1 MGALTFQ
8 SVMGF
13 YKKHNQSVFQQIL
26 DAQRKGTLSP
36 FVGAGL
42 SVPFGYKQWGG
53 VLKELA
59 ENILDENARSLVLDQ
74 LSRGEYEQAADGV
87 LENYPFMLDQ
97 LPQIVSPDILQGCSD
112 EKKRSTAAWVLPYLF
127 RRELV
132 MTTNFDRC
140 LEECYLAHMNAA
152 IPTVTP
158 LNRDR
163 LNQLQLNQELCLLKL
178 HGDIGREA
186 VSIDDLVF
194 TGEQYE
200 THYADGSPLVRV
212 LTQRFSSRRML
223 FLGCSLSSDRT
234 MRVLEKVVSGNRGI
248 RHFAILGCKQSEI
261 NARMKALDKLGI
273 LPIFYD
279 ESNHDAV
286 RVILERLL
294 EETDKAGYARLRQ
307 SYQSAAPAA
316 DARRPLMFDSEY
328 FPFTGRE
335 PEQAQLRQFC
345 EAEDQLLWWAVTGPG
360 GMGKSR
366 LVYEF
371 CKSMA
376 AEGWKVQR
384 FEASHSRGG
393 PARSLTELPGWMP
406 EADRTIVVLDDVQ
419 AYMESVCAW
428 MTKMDRTPRSEELR
442 ILLLEREGET
452 ISDSSWLGPDF
463 RDTTLDQWCHS
474 DSFLRLAPMT
484 DEQLMAVMTDYAAAA
499 GQTLNAPLL
508 LKTLARVDPDF
519 KRPLYALAI
528 ADARCQGKDPTNWDR
543 KKILDTLLDR
553 ELKFHLDRLQG
564 IFDRKVKISKTIESQ
579 LEHLLANSCLRILFP
594 LEKVQWEAYRNL
606 QKLMDEANMYP
617 EEFCQRLGIL
627 ATAKLHGQAMDQDG
641 NPIEG
646 AVLDAEMKV
655 IALSC
660 PDLLKEHLVLRLAF
674 EKKSLDLLPEGWHL
688 DPERLIF
695 LRRLWVNYPNR
706 LAEEKAFWDR
716 FFSAP
721 ANSGPPAWLYGDL
734 LWGCT
739 TLFKSH
745 APRAVEVLSRL
756 YDANDKNQQVAIYFA
771 KGLYNL
777 AVDQS
782 LENQSHTADRL
793 EMLYSSHPD
802 CLEIAIQFSKGLVNL
817 SAAQTLEGR
826 PHTVERLEILCN
838 THSDCLEIA
847 IYFANGLVN
856 LSAAQAPEA
865 RSHAIEQ
872 LEMLYNRNPDC
883 LEIVILYAQGLSNL
897 SAAQAPEDC
906 FHTVDR
912 LEMLYNAHSDC
923 LEITE
928 AFASGLVNLTVDQ
941 SPEDCSHAVDRLEML
956 YSSHP
961 DCLEIAEEFAKGLF
975 NLTTGQ
981 APEDLFHTVDLLE
994 SLYGIHPNAPMV
1006 ALGYARS
1013 LVNLA
1018 FRQTTEAEVRETLAR
1033 SESVRKKYPED
1044 AHIQRSHAMTWFNLT
1059 LVQSEEAIPSTVSD
1073 IAAFLKAHPDAIPKF
1088 REALD
1093 EYLSKHPDHADRYR
1107 PLSELGGDG
1116 HA

>member
-8 SVMGF
+8 SVIGF

-59 ENILDENARSLVLDQ
+59 ENILDEDARSLVLDQ

-87 LENYPFMLDQ
+87 LDNYPFMLDQ
-97 LPQIVSPDILQGCSD
+97 LPQIVSPDILQGCAD
-112 EKKRSTAAWVLPYLF
+112 EKKHSTAAWVLPYLF

-140 LEECYLAHMNAA
+140 LEDCYLAHMNAV

-163 LNQLQLNQELCLLKL
+163 LDQLQLNQELCLLKL
-178 HGDIGREA
+178 HGDIGPEA

-200 THYADGSPLVRV
+200 THYADSSPLVRV

-234 MRVLEKVVSGNRGI
+234 MRVLEKVVSANRGI

-294 EETDKAGYARLRQ
+294 EETDKAGYARLRR
-307 SYQSAAPAA
+307 SCKSAAPAA
-316 DARRPLMFDSEY
+316 DERRPLMFDSEY

-345 EAEDQLLWWAVTGPG
+345 EAEAQHLWWAVTGHG

-376 AEGWKVQR
+376 AEGWKIQR
-384 FEASHSRGG
+384 FEASPSRGG
-393 PARSLTELPGWMP
+393 LARSLTELPGWMP

-442 ILLLEREGET
+442 ILLLEREGRT

-463 RDTTLDQWCHS
+463 RDTTLDQWCHAP
-474 DSFLRLAPMT
+474 SFLRLQAMS

-508 LKTLARVDPDF
+508 LKTLERVDPDF

-543 KKILDTLLDR
+543 DKILDTLLKR

-564 IFDRKVKISKTIESQ
+564 IFDRKVKISETIRSQ
-579 LEHLLANSCLRILFP
+579 LELLLAESCLRILFP
-594 LEKVQWEAYRNL
+594 LEQVRWDDYENL
-606 QKLMDEANMYP
+606 QKLMRDANMKP

-627 ATAKLHGQAMDQDG
+627 ATAEMHGQEVDQDW

-646 AVLDAEMKV
+646 AVPDAEMKV

-674 EKKSLDLLPEGWHL
+674 EGKKSLDLLPEGWHL

-695 LRRLWVNYPNR
+695 LRRLLINYPNR
-706 LAEEKAFWDR
+706 LEAEKAFWDR

-721 ANSGPPAWLYGDL
+721 AVSGPPAWFYGEL

-739 TLFKSH
+739 DLFKSH
-745 APRAVEVLSRL
+745 ALRAVDVLSRL
-756 YDANDKNQQVAIYFA
+756 YEVTDKDRHVAICFA
-771 KGLYNL
+771 
-777 AVDQS
+777 
-782 LENQSHTADRL
+782 R
-793 EMLYSSHPD
+793 
-802 CLEIAIQFSKGLVNL
+802 
-817 SAAQTLEGR
+817 
-826 PHTVERLEILCN
+826 
-838 THSDCLEIA
+838 
-847 IYFANGLVN
+847 
-856 LSAAQAPEA
+856 
-865 RSHAIEQ
+865 
-872 LEMLYNRNPDC
+872 
-883 LEIVILYAQGLSNL
+883 
-897 SAAQAPEDC
+897 
-906 FHTVDR
+906 
-912 LEMLYNAHSDC
+912 
-923 LEITE
+923 
-928 AFASGLVNLTVDQ
+928 GLVNLTNDQ
-941 SPEDCSHAVDRLEML
+941 APSDRAHTIEQLKAL
-956 YSSHP
+956 YNKHP
-961 DCLEIAEEFAKGLF
+961 D
-975 NLTTGQ
+975 
-981 APEDLFHTVDLLE
+981 D
-994 SLYGIHPNAPMV
+994 PMV
-1006 ALGYARS
+1006 ALEYAGS

-1018 FRQTTEAEVRETLAR
+1018 LSQATEAEVRETLAR
-1033 SESVRKKYPED
+1033 SESLQKRHPED
-1044 AHIQRSHAMTWFNLT
+1044 ANIQCSHAMTWFNLT
-1059 LVQSEEAIPSTVSD
+1059 LVQPEEAIPSTVSD
-1073 IAAFLKAHPDAIPKF
+1073 IAAFLKAHPEAIPGF

-1093 EYLSKHPDHADRYR
+1093 KYLAEHPDHADRYR
-1107 PLSELGGDG
+1107 PLSELGGDS
-1116 HA
+1116 HV

>member
-1 MGALTFQ
+1 
-8 SVMGF
+8 MGF

-59 ENILDENARSLVLDQ
+59 ENILDEDARSLVLDQ
-74 LSRGEYEQAADGV
+74 LRRGEYEKAADGV

-140 LEECYLAHMNAA
+140 LEECYLAQMNAA

-163 LNQLQLNQELCLLKL
+163 LDQLQLNQELCLLKL

-234 MRVLEKVVSGNRGI
+234 MRVLEKVVSANRGI

-261 NARMKALDKLGI
+261 NARMKSLAKLGI

-294 EETDKAGYARLRQ
+294 EETDRAGYARLRR
-307 SYQSAAPAA
+307 SCQSAAPAA
-316 DARRPLMFDSEY
+316 DARQPLMFDAEY

-508 LKTLARVDPDF
+508 LKTLERVDPDF

-553 ELKFHLDRLQG
+553 ELKIHLDRLQG
-564 IFDRKVKISKTIESQ
+564 IFDRTVKISKTIESQ
-579 LEHLLANSCLRILFP
+579 MEQLLANSCLSLLFP
-594 LEKVQWEAYRNL
+594 LEQVRWDDYRKL
-606 QKLMDEANMYP
+606 QKLMDEANMDP

-627 ATAKLHGQAMDQDG
+627 ATAEVHGQEVDQDW

-646 AVLDAEMKV
+646 AVPDAEMKV

-695 LRRLWVNYPNR
+695 LRRLLINYPNR
-706 LAEEKAFWDR
+706 LEAEKAFWDR

-721 ANSGPPAWLYGDL
+721 AVSGPPAWLYGEL
-734 LWGCT
+734 LWGCAG
-739 TLFKSH
+739 LYESH

-756 YDANDKNQQVAIYFA
+756 YDANNDDQKVAICFA
-771 KGLYNL
+771 TGLVNL
-777 AVDQS
+777 TVDQS
-782 LENQSHTADRL
+782 PADCSHTVERL

-802 CLEIAIQFSKGLVNL
+802 CLDVAILFSEGLVNL
-817 SAAQTLEGR
+817 TIGQAPEDR
-826 PHTVERLEILCN
+826 PHTVERLEMLYN
-838 THSDCLEIA
+838 SYPDCLDVA
-847 IYFANGLVN
+847 ILFAKGLVN
-856 LSAAQAPEA
+856 LSAVQ
-865 RSHAIEQ
+865 
-872 LEMLYNRNPDC
+872 
-883 LEIVILYAQGLSNL
+883 V
-897 SAAQAPEDC
+897 PEDRP
-906 FHTVDR
+906 HTVDR
-912 LEMLYNAHSDC
+912 LEMLYNCNS
-923 LEITE
+923 E
-928 AFASGLVNLTVDQ
+928 
-941 SPEDCSHAVDRLEML
+941 
-956 YSSHP
+956 
-961 DCLEIAEEFAKGLF
+961 CLEIADLFAKGLF
-975 NLTTGQ
+975 NLTIGQ
-981 APEDLFHTVDLLE
+981 P
-994 SLYGIHPNAPMV
+994 
-1006 ALGYARS
+1006 
-1013 LVNLA
+1013 
-1018 FRQTTEAEVRETLAR
+1018 
-1033 SESVRKKYPED
+1033 
-1044 AHIQRSHAMTWFNLT
+1044 
-1059 LVQSEEAIPSTVSD
+1059 
-1073 IAAFLKAHPDAIPKF
+1073 
-1088 REALD
+1088 
-1093 EYLSKHPDHADRYR
+1093 
-1107 PLSELGGDG
+1107 
-1116 HA
+1116 

>member
-59 ENILDENARSLVLDQ
+59 ENILDEDARSLVLDQ
-74 LSRGEYEQAADGV
+74 LRRGEYEQAADGV

-140 LEECYLAHMNAA
+140 LEECYLAHRNAA

-158 LNRDR
+158 MNRDR
-163 LNQLQLNQELCLLKL
+163 LDQLQLNQELCLLKL

-234 MRVLEKVVSGNRGI
+234 MRVLEKVVSANRGI

-261 NARMKALDKLGI
+261 NARMKALAKLGI

-294 EETDKAGYARLRQ
+294 EETDKAGYARLRR
-307 SYQSAAPAA
+307 SCQSAAPAA
-316 DARRPLMFDSEY
+316 DARQPLMFDAEY

-393 PARSLTELPGWMP
+393 PARSLTELPGWTP

-428 MTKMDRTPRSEELR
+428 MTQMDRTPRSEELR

-474 DSFLRLAPMT
+474 DSFLRLEPMT

-499 GQTLNAPLL
+499 GKNLNAPLL
-508 LKTLARVDPDF
+508 LKTLERVDPDF

-579 LEHLLANSCLRILFP
+579 LEQLLADSCLHRLFP
-594 LEKVQWEAYRNL
+594 LEQVRWDDYKKL
-606 QKLMDEANMYP
+606 QKLMDEANMDP

-627 ATAKLHGQAMDQDG
+627 ATAEVHGQEVEQDW

-674 EKKSLDLLPEGWHL
+674 EGKKSLDLLPEGWHL

-695 LRRLWVNYPNR
+695 LRRLWTNYPNR
-706 LAEEKAFWDR
+706 LEAEKAFWDR

-721 ANSGPPAWLYGDL
+721 AASGPPAWLYGDL

-756 YDANDKNQQVAIYFA
+756 YEATDKDRQVAICFS

-777 AVDQS
+777 TVYQS
-782 LENQSHTADRL
+782 
-793 EMLYSSHPD
+793 
-802 CLEIAIQFSKGLVNL
+802 
-817 SAAQTLEGR
+817 
-826 PHTVERLEILCN
+826 
-838 THSDCLEIA
+838 
-847 IYFANGLVN
+847 
-856 LSAAQAPEA
+856 
-865 RSHAIEQ
+865 
-872 LEMLYNRNPDC
+872 
-883 LEIVILYAQGLSNL
+883 
-897 SAAQAPEDC
+897 PEDRS
-906 FHTVDR
+906 HTVDR
-912 LEMLYNAHSDC
+912 LESLYNSYPDC
-923 LEITE
+923 REIVI
-928 AFASGLVNLTVDQ
+928 AFAGGLNSLCV
-941 SPEDCSHAVDRLEML
+941 A
-956 YSSHP
+956 
-961 DCLEIAEEFAKGLF
+961 
-975 NLTTGQ
+975 Q
-981 APEDLFHTVDLLE
+981 APEDVPHTVDRLE
-994 SLYGIHPNAPMV
+994 SLYGRYPDSPEMAQRY
-1006 ALGYARS
+1006 AGSLLG
-1013 LVNLA
+1013 LA
-1018 FRQTTEAEVRETLAR
+1018 FHQTTEAEVRETLAR
-1033 SESVRKKYPED
+1033 SESVRKKHPED
-1044 AHIQRSHAMTWFNLT
+1044 ADIQLSHAQTWFNLT
-1059 LVQSEEAIPSTVSD
+1059 LVQPEEAIPSTVSD
-1073 IAAFLKAHPDAIPKF
+1073 IAAFLKAHPDAIPEF

-1093 EYLSKHPDHADRYR
+1093 KYLSEHPDHEARYR
-1107 PLSELGGDG
+1107 PLLELGGDS
-1116 HA
+1116 HV

>member
-13 YKKHNQSVFQQIL
+13 YKTHNQSVFQQIL

-59 ENILDENARSLVLDQ
+59 ENILDEDARSLVLDQ
-74 LSRGEYEQAADGV
+74 LRRGEYEQAADGV
-87 LENYPFMLDQ
+87 LDNYPFMLDQ

-140 LEECYLAHMNAA
+140 LEDCYLAQMNAA

-234 MRVLEKVVSGNRGI
+234 MRVLKKVVSANRGI

-261 NARMKALDKLGI
+261 TARMKSLAKLGI

-307 SYQSAAPAA
+307 SCQSPAPAA
-316 DARRPLMFDSEY
+316 DARQPLMFDAEY

-345 EAEDQLLWWAVTGPG
+345 EAEAQLLWWAVTGPG

-428 MTKMDRTPRSEELR
+428 MIKMDRTPRSEELR

-474 DSFLRLAPMT
+474 DSFLRLDPMT

-508 LKTLARVDPDF
+508 LKTLERVDPDF

-564 IFDRKVKISKTIESQ
+564 IFDRKIKITKTIQSQ
-579 LEHLLANSCLRILFP
+579 MERLLADSCLSLLFP
-594 LEKVQWEAYRNL
+594 LEQIRRNEYKNL
-606 QKLMDEANMYP
+606 QKLMDEANMNP

-627 ATAKLHGQAMDQDG
+627 ATAKLHGQAMDRDG

-674 EKKSLDLLPEGWHL
+674 EGKKSLDLLPEGWHL

-695 LRRLWVNYPNR
+695 LHRLLINYPNR
-706 LAEEKAFWDR
+706 LEAEKAFWDR

-721 ANSGPPAWLYGDL
+721 AASGPPAWFYGEL

-739 TLFKSH
+739 GLFKSH
-745 APRAVEVLSRL
+745 TPRAVEVLSRL
-756 YDANDKNQQVAIYFA
+756 YEATDKDQQVAICFA
-771 KGLYNL
+771 GGL
-777 AVDQS
+777 
-782 LENQSHTADRL
+782 
-793 EMLYSSHPD
+793 
-802 CLEIAIQFSKGLVNL
+802 F
-817 SAAQTLEGR
+817 
-826 PHTVERLEILCN
+826 
-838 THSDCLEIA
+838 
-847 IYFANGLVN
+847 
-856 LSAAQAPEA
+856 
-865 RSHAIEQ
+865 
-872 LEMLYNRNPDC
+872 
-883 LEIVILYAQGLSNL
+883 
-897 SAAQAPEDC
+897 
-906 FHTVDR
+906 
-912 LEMLYNAHSDC
+912 
-923 LEITE
+923 
-928 AFASGLVNLTVDQ
+928 NLTVDQ
-941 SPEDCSHAVDRLEML
+941 SPADCSHTVDRLEML

-961 DCLEIAEEFAKGLF
+961 DCLDIAIQFSNGLFNLSNAQAPEDRSHTVDRLEMLYSSHPDCLDVAFTFSNGLVNLSAAQAPEDRFHTVDRLETLYSSHPESLDIAIQFAKGLF
-975 NLTTGQ
+975 NLTIGQ
-981 APEDLFHTVDLLE
+981 PSENCSHTVDRLE
-994 SLYGIHPNAPMV
+994 SLYGRYPDSPEMAQR
-1006 ALGYARS
+1006 YAGS
-1013 LVNLA
+1013 LISLA
-1018 FRQTTEAEVRETLAR
+1018 FRQTTEAEVSETLAR
-1033 SESVRKKYPED
+1033 SESVRKKHPED
-1044 AHIQRSHAMTWFNLT
+1044 ADIQLSHAMTWFNLT
-1059 LVQSEEAIPSTVSD
+1059 LVQPEETIPSTVSD
-1073 IAAFLKAHPDAIPKF
+1073 IAAFLKAHPGAIPGF
-1088 REALD
+1088 RKALD
-1093 EYLSKHPDHADRYR
+1093 KYLAEHPDHADRYR
-1107 PLSELGGDG
+1107 PLSELGGDS
-1116 HA
+1116 HV

>member
-26 DAQRKGTLSP
+26 EAQRKGTLSP

-74 LSRGEYEQAADGV
+74 LSRGEYEKAADGV
-87 LENYPFMLDQ
+87 LDNYPFMLDQ

-158 LNRDR
+158 MNRDR

-223 FLGCSLSSDRT
+223 FLGCSLSSDWT
-234 MRVLEKVVSGNRGI
+234 MRVLEKVVSANRGI

-261 NARMKALDKLGI
+261 NARMKALAKLGI

-294 EETDKAGYARLRQ
+294 EETDKAGYARLRRSCQ
-307 SYQSAAPAA
+307 SPAPAA
-316 DARRPLMFDSEY
+316 DARQPLMFDAEY

-345 EAEDQLLWWAVTGPG
+345 EAEAQLLWWAVTGPG

-393 PARSLTELPGWMP
+393 PARSLTELPGWTP

-474 DSFLRLAPMT
+474 DSFLRLEPMT

-508 LKTLARVDPDF
+508 LKTLARVDPNF

-553 ELKFHLDRLQG
+553 ELKFHLERLQG

-579 LEHLLANSCLRILFP
+579 MEQLLADSCLRILFP
-594 LEKVQWEAYRNL
+594 LKQVRWDDYRKL
-606 QKLMDEANMYP
+606 QKLMDDANMDP

-627 ATAKLHGQAMDQDG
+627 ATAEVHGQAMDQDG

-695 LRRLWVNYPNR
+695 LRRLWTNYPNR
-706 LAEEKAFWDR
+706 LETEKSFWDR

-721 ANSGPPAWLYGDL
+721 AVSGPPAWFYGEL

-739 TLFKSH
+739 GLFQSH

-756 YDANDKNQQVAIYFA
+756 YEATDKDRQVAICFS

-777 AVDQS
+777 TVYQS
-782 LENQSHTADRL
+782 PADRSHT
-793 EMLYSSHPD
+793 
-802 CLEIAIQFSKGLVNL
+802 
-817 SAAQTLEGR
+817 
-826 PHTVERLEILCN
+826 
-838 THSDCLEIA
+838 
-847 IYFANGLVN
+847 
-856 LSAAQAPEA
+856 
-865 RSHAIEQ
+865 
-872 LEMLYNRNPDC
+872 
-883 LEIVILYAQGLSNL
+883 
-897 SAAQAPEDC
+897 
-906 FHTVDR
+906 
-912 LEMLYNAHSDC
+912 
-923 LEITE
+923 
-928 AFASGLVNLTVDQ
+928 
-941 SPEDCSHAVDRLEML
+941 VDRLEML
-956 YSSHP
+956 YSSHS
-961 DCLEIAEEFAKGLF
+961 DCLDIAIQFANGLF
-975 NLTTGQ
+975 NLTNAQ
-981 APEDLFHTVDLLE
+981 APEDRSHTVERLE
-994 SLYGIHPNAPMV
+994 TLYNSHPNCLEIAGAFGKGLARLTVDQAPEDCAHTVERLETLYGRHPDAPGV
-1006 ALGYARS
+1006 ALGYAVS
-1013 LVNLA
+1013 LIGLA

-1033 SESVRKKYPED
+1033 SESVRKKHPED
-1044 AHIQRSHAMTWFNLT
+1044 ADIQLPHAMTWFNLT
-1059 LVQSEEAIPSTVSD
+1059 LVQPEEAIPSTVSD
-1073 IAAFLKAHPDAIPKF
+1073 IAAFLKAHPDAIPEF
-1088 REALD
+1088 RKALD
-1093 EYLSKHPDHADRYR
+1093 KYLSEHPDHADRYR

>member
-59 ENILDENARSLVLDQ
+59 ENILDEDARSLVLDQ
-74 LSRGEYEQAADGV
+74 LRRGEYEQAADGV

-97 LPQIVSPDILQGCSD
+97 LPQIVSPDILQGCAD

-234 MRVLEKVVSGNRGI
+234 MRVLEKVVSANRGI

-261 NARMKALDKLGI
+261 NARMKALAKLGI

-307 SYQSAAPAA
+307 SCQSPAPAA
-316 DARRPLMFDSEY
+316 DARQPLMFDAEY

-345 EAEDQLLWWAVTGPG
+345 EAEAQLLWWAVTGPG

-474 DSFLRLAPMT
+474 DSFLRLEPMT

-564 IFDRKVKISKTIESQ
+564 IFDRTVKISKTIRSQ
-579 LEHLLANSCLRILFP
+579 LELLLAESCLRILFP
-594 LEKVQWEAYRNL
+594 LEQVRWDDYENL
-606 QKLMDEANMYP
+606 QKLRKDANMDP

-627 ATAKLHGQAMDQDG
+627 ATAEMHGQAMDQDG

-646 AVLDAEMKV
+646 SVLDAEMKV
-655 IALSC
+655 IHISC

-674 EKKSLDLLPEGWHL
+674 EKKALDLLPEGWHL

-695 LRRLWVNYPNR
+695 LRRLWFNYPNR
-706 LAEEKAFWDR
+706 LTEEKAFWDR

-721 ANSGPPAWLYGDL
+721 AASGPPAWLYGDL
-734 LWGCT
+734 LWGCAA
-739 TLFKSH
+739 LSKSH
-745 APRAVEVLSRL
+745 ALRAVEILSRL
-756 YDANDKNQQVAIYFA
+756 YDANNDDQKVAICFA
-771 KGLYNL
+771 
-777 AVDQS
+777 
-782 LENQSHTADRL
+782 
-793 EMLYSSHPD
+793 
-802 CLEIAIQFSKGLVNL
+802 KGLVNL
-817 SAAQTLEGR
+817 SA
-826 PHTVERLEILCN
+826 V
-838 THSDCLEIA
+838 
-847 IYFANGLVN
+847 
-856 LSAAQAPEA
+856 
-865 RSHAIEQ
+865 
-872 LEMLYNRNPDC
+872 
-883 LEIVILYAQGLSNL
+883 
-897 SAAQAPEDC
+897 QAPEDRS
-906 FHTVDR
+906 HT
-912 LEMLYNAHSDC
+912 
-923 LEITE
+923 
-928 AFASGLVNLTVDQ
+928 
-941 SPEDCSHAVDRLEML
+941 VDRLEML

-961 DCLEIAEEFAKGLF
+961 DCLDIAIQFAKGLF
-975 NLTTGQ
+975 NLTIGQ
-981 APEDLFHTVDLLE
+981 PSKDCSHTVDRLE
-994 SLYGIHPNAPMV
+994 ALCIRHSDAPVV
-1006 ALGYARS
+1006 ARKYVGS

-1018 FRQTTEAEVRETLAR
+1018 LSQTTEADVRETLAR
-1033 SESVRKKYPED
+1033 SESVRKKHPED
-1044 AHIQRSHAMTWFNLT
+1044 ADIQLSHAQTWFNLT
-1059 LVQSEEAIPSTVSD
+1059 LVQPEEAIPSTVSD
-1073 IAAFLKAHPDAIPKF
+1073 IAAFLKAHPDAIPGF
-1088 REALD
+1088 RKELN
-1093 EYLSKHPDHADRYR
+1093 EYLTEHPDHADRYR
-1107 PLSELGGDG
+1107 PLSELGGEG

>member
-59 ENILDENARSLVLDQ
+59 ENILDQDARSLVLDQ
-74 LSRGEYEQAADGV
+74 LRRGEYEQAADGV
-87 LENYPFMLDQ
+87 LDNYPFMLDQ
-97 LPQIVSPDILQGCSD
+97 LPQIVSPDILQGCAD

-140 LEECYLAHMNAA
+140 LEECYLAQMNAA

-158 LNRDR
+158 LNQDR

-234 MRVLEKVVSGNRGI
+234 MRVLEKVVSANRGI

-261 NARMKALDKLGI
+261 TARMKSLAKLGI

-294 EETDKAGYARLRQ
+294 EETDKAGYARLRR
-307 SYQSAAPAA
+307 SCQSAAPAA
-316 DARRPLMFDSEY
+316 DARQPLMFDAEY

-345 EAEDQLLWWAVTGPG
+345 EAEAQLLWWAVTGPG
-360 GMGKSR
+360 GIGKSR

-442 ILLLEREGET
+442 ILLLEREGRT

-474 DSFLRLAPMT
+474 DSFLRLEPMT
-484 DEQLMAVMTDYAAAA
+484 DEQLMDIMVKYAAAA
-499 GQTLNAPLL
+499 GKTLNAPLL

-579 LEHLLANSCLRILFP
+579 LEQFLANSCLHRLFP
-594 LEKVQWEAYRNL
+594 LEQVRWDDYRKL
-606 QKLMDEANMYP
+606 QKLMDEANMDP

-627 ATAKLHGQAMDQDG
+627 STAKLHGQKVDPDG

-646 AVLDAEMKV
+646 TVLDAEMKV

-674 EKKSLDLLPEGWHL
+674 EGKKSLDLLPEGWHL

-695 LRRLWVNYPNR
+695 LRRLWTNYPNR
-706 LAEEKAFWDR
+706 LETEKSFCDR

-721 ANSGPPAWLYGDL
+721 AASGPPACLYGDL
-734 LWGCT
+734 LWGCAA
-739 TLFKSH
+739 LFNSH
-745 APRAVEVLSRL
+745 APRAVETLSRL
-756 YDANDKNQQVAIYFA
+756 YDANNKDQKVAICFA
-771 KGLYNL
+771 KGL
-777 AVDQS
+777 
-782 LENQSHTADRL
+782 
-793 EMLYSSHPD
+793 
-802 CLEIAIQFSKGLVNL
+802 FNL
-817 SAAQTLEGR
+817 S
-826 PHTVERLEILCN
+826 N
-838 THSDCLEIA
+838 
-847 IYFANGLVN
+847 
-856 LSAAQAPEA
+856 
-865 RSHAIEQ
+865 
-872 LEMLYNRNPDC
+872 
-883 LEIVILYAQGLSNL
+883 
-897 SAAQAPEDC
+897 AQAPEDRS
-906 FHTVDR
+906 HT
-912 LEMLYNAHSDC
+912 
-923 LEITE
+923 
-928 AFASGLVNLTVDQ
+928 
-941 SPEDCSHAVDRLEML
+941 VDRLEML

-961 DCLEIAEEFAKGLF
+961 DCLGIANSFSMGLVNLSAAQAPEDCARTVDRLEMLYSSHPDYLEIAEEFALGLF
-975 NLTTGQ
+975 NLSVGQ
-981 APEDLFHTVDLLE
+981 ALEDRSHTVDRLE
-994 SLYGIHPNAPMV
+994 SLYGRYPDSPEMAQRY
-1006 ALGYARS
+1006 AGSLLG
-1013 LVNLA
+1013 LA
-1018 FRQTTEAEVRETLAR
+1018 FHQTTEAEVRETLAR
-1033 SESVRKKYPED
+1033 SESILKEHPKDVEIQL
-1044 AHIQRSHAMTWFNLT
+1044 AHAATWFHLT
-1059 LVQSEEAIPSTVSD
+1059 LVQPEEAIPSTVSD
-1073 IAAFLKAHPDAIPKF
+1073 IVAFLKAHPGAIPGF
-1088 REALD
+1088 REALNSLLA
-1093 EYLSKHPDHADRYR
+1093 EHPDLKARYR
-1107 PLSELGGDG
+1107 PLSELGGDS
-1116 HA
+1116 HV

>member
-1 MGALTFQ
+1 
-8 SVMGF
+8 MGF

-26 DAQRKGTLSP
+26 EAQRKGTLSP

-74 LSRGEYEQAADGV
+74 LRRGEYEQAADGV
-87 LENYPFMLDQ
+87 LDNYPFMLDQ
-97 LPQIVSPDILQGCSD
+97 LPQIVSPDILQGCAD

-234 MRVLEKVVSGNRGI
+234 MRVLEKVVSANRGI

-261 NARMKALDKLGI
+261 TARMKALAKLGI

-294 EETDKAGYARLRQ
+294 EETDKAGYARLRR
-307 SYQSAAPAA
+307 SCHSPAPAA
-316 DARRPLMFDSEY
+316 DARQPLMFDAEY

-345 EAEDQLLWWAVTGPG
+345 EAEAQLLWWAVTGPG

-393 PARSLTELPGWMP
+393 PARSLTELPGWTP

-442 ILLLEREGET
+442 ILLLEREGKT

-474 DSFLRLAPMT
+474 DSFLRLDPMT

-508 LKTLARVDPDF
+508 LKTLERVDPDF

-564 IFDRKVKISKTIESQ
+564 IFDRKIKITKTIQSQ
-579 LEHLLANSCLRILFP
+579 MEQLLANSCLHRLFP
-594 LEKVQWEAYRNL
+594 LEQVRWDDYEKL

-627 ATAKLHGQAMDQDG
+627 STAKLHGQKVDPDG
-641 NPIEG
+641 KPIEG
-646 AVLDAEMKV
+646 AVPDAEMKV

-674 EKKSLDLLPEGWHL
+674 EGKKSLDLLPEGWHL

-706 LAEEKAFWDR
+706 LEAEKAFWDR

-721 ANSGPPAWLYGDL
+721 AASGFLAWLYGDL

-739 TLFKSH
+739 ALFKSH

-756 YDANDKNQQVAIYFA
+756 YEATDKDWQVAICFA
-771 KGLYNL
+771 GGLFNL
-777 AVDQS
+777 TIGQS
-782 LENQSHTADRL
+782 PEDLPHTVDRL
-793 EMLYSSHPD
+793 EMLYNSHPD
-802 CLEIAIQFSKGLVNL
+802 CLDIAIQFSKGLVNL
-817 SAAQTLEGR
+817 SAAQ
-826 PHTVERLEILCN
+826 
-838 THSDCLEIA
+838 
-847 IYFANGLVN
+847 
-856 LSAAQAPEA
+856 
-865 RSHAIEQ
+865 
-872 LEMLYNRNPDC
+872 
-883 LEIVILYAQGLSNL
+883 
-897 SAAQAPEDC
+897 APEDC
-906 FHTVDR
+906 AHTVDR
-912 LEMLYNAHSDC
+912 LE
-923 LEITE
+923 T
-928 AFASGLVNLTVDQ
+928 
-941 SPEDCSHAVDRLEML
+941 L

-961 DCLEIAEEFAKGLF
+961 ECLDIAIQFAKGLF
-975 NLTTGQ
+975 NLTIGQ
-981 APEDLFHTVDLLE
+981 PSADCSHTVDRLE
-994 SLYGIHPNAPMV
+994 ALCIRHSDAPVV
-1006 ALGYARS
+1006 AREYAGS

-1018 FRQTTEAEVRETLAR
+1018 LSQTTEAEVRETLAR
-1033 SESVRKKYPED
+1033 SESVRKKHPED
-1044 AHIQRSHAMTWFNLT
+1044 ADIQLSHAQTWFNLT
-1059 LVQSEEAIPSTVSD
+1059 LVQPEETIPSTVSD
-1073 IAAFLKAHPDAIPKF
+1073 IAAFLKAHPDAIPEF
-1088 REALD
+1088 RKALD
-1093 EYLSKHPDHADRYR
+1093 KYLSEHPDHADRYR

>member
-59 ENILDENARSLVLDQ
+59 ENILDEDARSLVLDQ
-74 LSRGEYEQAADGV
+74 LRRGEYEKAADGV
-87 LENYPFMLDQ
+87 LDNYPFMLDQ

-140 LEECYLAHMNAA
+140 LEECYLAHRNAA

-234 MRVLEKVVSGNRGI
+234 MRVLEKVVSANRGI

-261 NARMKALDKLGI
+261 TARMKALAKLGI

-294 EETDKAGYARLRQ
+294 EETDKAGYARLRR
-307 SYQSAAPAA
+307 SCQSAAPAA
-316 DARRPLMFDSEY
+316 DARQPLMFDAEY

-345 EAEDQLLWWAVTGPG
+345 EAEDHLLWWAVTGPG

-428 MTKMDRTPRSEELR
+428 MTKMDRSPRSEELR

-474 DSFLRLAPMT
+474 DSFLRLDPMT

-508 LKTLARVDPDF
+508 LKTLERVDPQF

-564 IFDRKVKISKTIESQ
+564 IFDRTVKISKTIRSQ
-579 LEHLLANSCLRILFP
+579 LELLLAESCLRILFP
-594 LEKVQWEAYRNL
+594 LEQVRWDDYENL
-606 QKLMDEANMYP
+606 QKLRKDANMDP

-627 ATAKLHGQAMDQDG
+627 ATAEMHGQAMDQDG

-646 AVLDAEMKV
+646 SVLDAEMKV

-674 EKKSLDLLPEGWHL
+674 EGKKSLDLLPEGWHL

-695 LRRLWVNYPNR
+695 LRRLLSNYPNR
-706 LAEEKAFWDR
+706 LEAEKAFWDR

-721 ANSGPPAWLYGDL
+721 AVSGPPAWLYGEL
-734 LWGCT
+734 LWGCAG
-739 TLFKSH
+739 LYESH

-756 YDANDKNQQVAIYFA
+756 YEATDKDQQVTICFA
-771 KGLYNL
+771 
-777 AVDQS
+777 
-782 LENQSHTADRL
+782 
-793 EMLYSSHPD
+793 
-802 CLEIAIQFSKGLVNL
+802 KGLVNL
-817 SAAQTLEGR
+817 SAAQSPEDR
-826 PHTVERLEILCN
+826 SHTVDRLKMLYSS
-838 THSDCLEIA
+838 HSECLEIA
-847 IYFANGLVN
+847 GEFAKGLVN
-856 LSAAQAPEA
+856 LSAAQAPEDCA
-865 RSHAIEQ
+865 RTVGRQ
-872 LEMLYNRNPDC
+872 EMLYSRHPDC
-883 LEIVILYAQGLSNL
+883 LDIAIQFSKGLYNL
-897 SAAQAPEDC
+897 SFDQAPEDC
-906 FHTVDR
+906 SHTVDR
-912 LEMLYNAHSDC
+912 LEA
-923 LEITE
+923 
-928 AFASGLVNLTVDQ
+928 
-941 SPEDCSHAVDRLEML
+941 
-956 YSSHP
+956 
-961 DCLEIAEEFAKGLF
+961 
-975 NLTTGQ
+975 
-981 APEDLFHTVDLLE
+981 
-994 SLYGIHPNAPMV
+994 LYGRHPNTPAV
-1006 ALGYARS
+1006 ARKYVGS

-1018 FRQTTEAEVRETLAR
+1018 LSQTTEAEVRETLAR
-1033 SESVRKKYPED
+1033 SESVRKKHPED
-1044 AHIQRSHAMTWFNLT
+1044 ADIQLSHAKTWFNLT
-1059 LVQSEEAIPSTVSD
+1059 LVQPEEAIPSTVSD
-1073 IAAFLKAHPDAIPKF
+1073 IAAFLKAHPDAIPEF

-1093 EYLSKHPDHADRYR
+1093 KYLSEHPDHADRYR

>member
-1 MGALTFQ
+1 
-8 SVMGF
+8 MGF
-13 YKKHNQSVFQQIL
+13 YKTHNQSVFQQIL
-26 DAQRKGTLSP
+26 EAQRKGTLSP

-59 ENILDENARSLVLDQ
+59 ENILDEDAKSLVLDQ
-74 LSRGEYEQAADGV
+74 LRRGEYEQAADGV

-97 LPQIVSPDILQGCSD
+97 LPQIVSPDILQGCAD

-140 LEECYLAHMNAA
+140 LEDCYLAHMNAA

-200 THYADGSPLVRV
+200 THYADGAPLVRV

-234 MRVLEKVVSGNRGI
+234 MRVLEKVVSANRGI

-261 NARMKALDKLGI
+261 TARMKALAKLGI

-294 EETDKAGYARLRQ
+294 EETDKAGYARLRRSCQ
-307 SYQSAAPAA
+307 SPAPAA
-316 DARRPLMFDSEY
+316 DARQPLMFDAEY

-345 EAEDQLLWWAVTGPG
+345 EAEAQLLWWAVTGPG

-393 PARSLTELPGWMP
+393 PARSLTELPGWTP

-474 DSFLRLAPMT
+474 DSFLRLDPMT
-484 DEQLMAVMTDYAAAA
+484 DEQLMDIMVKYAAAA

-543 KKILDTLLDR
+543 DKILDTLLKR
-553 ELKFHLDRLQG
+553 ELKFHSDRLQG

-579 LEHLLANSCLRILFP
+579 MEQLLANSCLHRLFP
-594 LEKVQWEAYRNL
+594 LEQVRWDDYKKL
-606 QKLMDEANMYP
+606 QKLMDEANMDP

-627 ATAKLHGQAMDQDG
+627 ATAEVHGQAMDRDG

-674 EKKSLDLLPEGWHL
+674 EKKTLDLLPDGWHL
-688 DPERLIF
+688 DLERLIF
-695 LRRLWVNYPNR
+695 LRRLWTNYPNR
-706 LAEEKAFWDR
+706 LKEEKAFWDR

-721 ANSGPPAWLYGDL
+721 AASGPPAWLYGDL

-739 TLFKSH
+739 ALFKSH

-756 YDANDKNQQVAIYFA
+756 YEATDNDRQVAICFA
-771 KGLYNL
+771 AGLFNL
-777 AVDQS
+777 SNAQAPEDR
-782 LENQSHTADRL
+782 SHTVDRL
-793 EMLYSSHPD
+793 KMLYSSHPE
-802 CLEIAIQFSKGLVNL
+802 CLEIAG
-817 SAAQTLEGR
+817 E
-826 PHTVERLEILCN
+826 
-838 THSDCLEIA
+838 
-847 IYFANGLVN
+847 FAKGLVN
-856 LSAAQAPEA
+856 LSAAQAPED
-865 RSHAIEQ
+865 RPHTVDRLEILYSSHS
-872 LEMLYNRNPDC
+872 DC
-883 LEIVILYAQGLSNL
+883 LDIAIRFAAGLHNL
-897 SAAQAPEDC
+897 AVDQAPEDC
-906 FHTVDR
+906 SHTVDR
-912 LEMLYNAHSDC
+912 LEMLYNCHPDC
-923 LEITE
+923 LDIAIRFATE
-928 AFASGLVNLTVDQ
+928 LHNLAVDQ
-941 SPEDCSHAVDRLEML
+941 APEDCARTVDRLEML

-961 DCLEIAEEFAKGLF
+961 DCLEIAEEFANGLF
-975 NLTTGQ
+975 NLSVGQ
-981 APEDLFHTVDLLE
+981 ALEDRSHTVDRLE
-994 SLYGIHPNAPMV
+994 VLYGRYPDSPEMAQR
-1006 ALGYARS
+1006 YAAS
-1013 LVNLA
+1013 LVGLA
-1018 FRQTTEAEVRETLAR
+1018 FHQTTEAEVRETLAR
-1033 SESVRKKYPED
+1033 SESVRKKHHED
-1044 AHIQRSHAMTWFNLT
+1044 AKIQLFHATILFLLT

-1073 IAAFLKAHPDAIPKF
+1073 IAAFLKAHPDAIPGF

-1093 EYLSKHPDHADRYR
+1093 KYLSEHPDHADRYR